1 MTHDEYET
9 LIHKLKEEIKR
20 LKANKPRK
28 LIDDITN
35 KDMLPIFSYRAIDGK
50 VVKDVY
56 NTDNNFNTFVTNVLR
71 VLYPV
76 QKEKKD
82 GHEYLSYRNINEVP
96 QEIYDLYID
105 TIDKCM
111 EIIYNNIKKVNEVI

>member
-35 KDMLPIFSYRAIDGK
+35 KDMLSIFSYRAIDGK
-50 VVKDVY
+50 VVKDIY

-76 QKEKKD
+76 QREKKD

-96 QEIYDLYID
+96 QEIYDIYID
-105 TIDKCM
+105 TIDKCI
-111 EIIYNNIKKVNEVI
+111 EIIYNNINKISEVV

>member
-9 LIHKLKEEIKR
+9 LIHKLREEIKR
-20 LKANKPRK
+20 LKANRPRK

-35 KDMLPIFSYRAIDGK
+35 KDMLSMFGYRAIDGK
-50 VVKDVY
+50 VVKDIY
-56 NTDNNFNTFVTNVLR
+56 NVENNFNTFVTNVLR

-76 QKEKKD
+76 QREKKN
-82 GHEYLSYRNINEVP
+82 GAEYLSYRNVHEVP